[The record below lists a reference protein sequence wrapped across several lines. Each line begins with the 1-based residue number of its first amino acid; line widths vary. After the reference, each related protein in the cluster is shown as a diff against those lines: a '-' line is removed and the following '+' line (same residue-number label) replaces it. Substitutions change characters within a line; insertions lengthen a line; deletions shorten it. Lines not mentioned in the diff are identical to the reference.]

1 MDISAVVINKLLLG
15 KNLEVWGKLKL
26 AFLDPAYSSV
36 YSLITKYYDKYSSI
50 PSFDDL
56 DAISREGL
64 AQKTLATLRLID
76 ETDISAEVAL
86 DALIDQYTQNET
98 IRLLDG
104 FIDKLPLYDTIEI
117 KESLS
122 GIVLALDEKT
132 LRTEGVFNMSDIMVF
147 VRPEELAK
155 NRVPLGLNNT
165 FDAILGGV
173 ARQELILIGGKRGS
187 GKSISCSNL
196 MINQYEMGN
205 TSAYFTIEMIAAET
219 MQRNMSILANVN
231 HMNLKNNKL
240 TDQEMLS
247 VVKARADMF
256 KNADNLVSDFIKDRD
271 QYKFEESLVRTCEL
285 KEAQMVIIDDRALS
299 ITSLDLHLGKIKSRF
314 GSNFTMAVVDYLN
327 QIVVEGG
334 TDQFD
339 WKPQIVI
346 SKKLKELARKH
357 DIVIVSPYQID
368 DKGETRFAK
377 GILDAADIAVLME
390 AHSKEDNAI
399 SMETTKIRGAKDM
412 KFTSVMDWDTLR
424 ISPQS
429 IEKPTAPEKGKDKL
443 KRAGK
448 ESTGEAAGDLPWDA

>member
-1 MDISAVVINKLLLG
+1 M
-15 KNLEVWGKLKL
+15 
-26 AFLDPAYSSV
+26 
-36 YSLITKYYDKYSSI
+36 
-50 PSFDDL
+50 
-56 DAISREGL
+56 
-64 AQKTLATLRLID
+64 
-76 ETDISAEVAL
+76 
-86 DALIDQYTQNET
+86 
-98 IRLLDG
+98 
-104 FIDKLPLYDTIEI
+104 
-117 KESLS
+117 
-122 GIVLALDEKT
+122 LALDEKT
-132 LRTEGVFNMSDIMVF
+132 LKTEGVFAMNDIMVF

-240 TDQEMLS
+240 TDQEMLA
-247 VVKARADMF
+247 VVKTRADMF
-256 KNADNLVSDFIKDRD
+256 KNADSLVSDFIKDRD
-271 QYKFEESLVRTCEL
+271 QYKFEENLVRNCEL

-314 GSNFTMAVVDYLN
+314 GNNFTMAVVDYLN